1 VASDPHRVFTKG
13 ELLRDVW
20 NYRSLGS
27 KAPFYAWE
35 APWKRAIDAALT
47 EFQYRSRSEHGRLE
61 ARRPAMWIELPR
73 AKDRNLYA

>member
-47 EFQYRSRSEHGRLE
+47 EFQYRSLRAWSLRS
-61 ARRPAMWIELPR
+61 PAPGHV
-73 AKDRNLYA
+73 DRVSSGKR